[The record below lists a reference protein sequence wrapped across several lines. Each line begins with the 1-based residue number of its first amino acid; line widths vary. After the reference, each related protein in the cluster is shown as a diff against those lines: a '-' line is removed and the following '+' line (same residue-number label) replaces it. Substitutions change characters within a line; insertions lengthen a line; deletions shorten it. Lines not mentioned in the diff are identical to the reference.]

1 MRQRGESRDQLQK
14 IGEKNFGELLVIRQ
28 SFLLPKFSSVR
39 YSFLS
44 IAVEIYA

>member
-28 SFLLPKFSSVR
+28 IRQFLPPKFSSVR
-39 YSFLS
+39 
-44 IAVEIYA
+44 